1 MSQHMRQRLAGWLVV
16 TLGALI
22 VLAAGLPSVILEAG
36 KPFPY
41 DLFAPPVPTRTALAS
56 LADIPTRLFPALS
69 QIILN
74 QSAATG

>member
-41 DLFAPPVPTRTALAS
+41 DLFAPPVPARA
-56 LADIPTRLFPALS
+56 
-69 QIILN
+69 
-74 QSAATG
+74 AATGTGDRKSTRLNSSHLA